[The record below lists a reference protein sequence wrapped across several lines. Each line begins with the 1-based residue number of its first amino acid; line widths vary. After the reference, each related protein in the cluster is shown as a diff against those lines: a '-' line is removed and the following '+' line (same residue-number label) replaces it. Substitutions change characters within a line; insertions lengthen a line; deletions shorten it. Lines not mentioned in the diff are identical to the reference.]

1 MPLNPGL
8 YEQLITD
15 LLADRLRELPG
26 EQFFIRQ
33 QPVEPEEAARYLTQ
47 HLSRLITYALQEIP
61 AKQRPLGQIDLANK
75 IIRLLAEEIRDQTL
89 DQDLIHAEGK
99 LLEAIIHRL
108 ERPYA
113 DLVSHVNAIMPQT
126 RLTQSELFTGNRAG
140 VSMDSELKKEI
151 ASSDELCW
159 LVSFIK
165 FSGIRIFLPELREF
179 TKRGSLRIIT
189 TSYMGATDLKAVETL
204 AQLPNTEI
212 KVSYNPEHERLHAK
226 AYLFLRKSGFDT
238 GYIGSSNLS
247 RSALTNGLEWNMKI
261 TTREVPQIIEKFKK
275 TFDTYWGDSEFEAF
289 NLEEDRERLQRA
301 LRHQQSRTFGG
312 SEAESNQISAFFHL
326 SPHPFQKEILDQL
339 HTERTLHNR
348 KRNLVVAATGT
359 GKTVIS
365 AFDFKRYLSQN
376 PGARFLFIAH
386 RKEIL
391 RQSRDTFRHVLRD
404 ANFGELWV
412 DGLQPERFETVF
424 ASVQT
429 FNAQIGRIGHLPAN
443 FYDFIIIDEVH
454 HLTASSY
461 RTILERFDPDILL
474 GLTAT
479 PERMDGGDITE
490 DFDQRIAAE
499 IRLPEALNRK
509 LLCPFQ
515 YFGVT
520 DSVDLRDIPWR
531 NGKYDAQALTTIYT
545 GQDLLAR
552 QRAQLIMDSLDR
564 YCTDPNRVRALGFCV
579 TIAHAEYMAA
589 AFQEA
594 GYRAGLLV
602 GNTSRE
608 ERDQLRKK
616 LQRGEL
622 NYLFVVDVFNEG
634 VDIPEIDTV
643 LFLRPT
649 ESLTIF
655 LQQLGRGL
663 RLADEKEVLTV
674 LDFVGNSRP
683 EYDFEHKFRAL
694 IGKTR
699 RSVLHEMEQAF
710 PHLPLGC
717 SINLEKQAREYILEN
732 IRNATSV
739 NRPKMVQKIQLFR
752 HQSTKPLTWANFME
766 FHHMEA
772 PMLYKYKLAS
782 SYIGWNRLCVEAGV
796 REEFS
801 EPMEHELSRFISQRL
816 LSMES
821 SSYFRFIEALLDAE
835 CDLTELIRRQ
845 HSASEREAMGFK
857 EEELNLLGLMLHY
870 DIWQETGPDSGANTL
885 RESLLRLQLNPV
897 MLSEIRDVVRYR
909 MDQIHVIERPIEFE
923 QPFPLQVHGRY
934 NRDQILVAMRLHRW
948 ERKSSNREGVANNEE
963 MNAEAL
969 FVTLNKSEADYS
981 STTMYEDYAVNETTF
996 HWQSQNSAVPE
1007 RGKGLSYIE
1016 HRESGKRILMFVREH
1031 NRDQYG
1037 NTMAYV
1043 FLGECEYRIHTGSR
1057 PMNIRWE
1064 LKDAMPN
1071 HLLNESRKLA
1081 VG

>member
-1 MPLNPGL
+1 MPLQPGL

-15 LLADRLRELPG
+15 LLAERLVQLPG
-26 EQFFIRQ
+26 EQFYIQ
-33 QPVEPEEAARYLTQ
+33 KVPVAPEEAARYLTQ
-47 HLSRLITYALQEIP
+47 HLTRVIAYALQEIP
-61 AKQRPLGQIDLANK
+61 ARERPLKQIDLANK
-75 IIRLLAEEIRDQTL
+75 IIRLLAEEIRDSSL
-89 DQDLIHAEGK
+89 DQDLIHAEGR

-108 ERPYA
+108 EHPYA
-113 DLVSHVNAIMPQT
+113 DLVSRVKAIMPRT
-126 RLTQSELFTGNRAG
+126 RLSQSELFTGNRVG
-140 VSMDSELKKEI
+140 VSMESELKKEI
-151 ASSDELCW
+151 ASSDEICW

-165 FSGIRIFLPELREF
+165 FSGLRIFLPELKEF
-179 TKRGSLRIIT
+179 TKRNSLRVIT
-189 TSYMGATDLKAVETL
+189 TSYMGATDLKAVEAL
-204 AQLPNTEI
+204 ASLPNTEV
-212 KVSYNPEHERLHAK
+212 KVSYNPDHERLHAK
-226 AYLFLRKSGFDT
+226 AYLFLRNSGFHT

-275 TFDTYWGDSEFEAF
+275 TFDTYWDDLEFELFDSEKDS
-289 NLEEDRERLQRA
+289 DRLRRV
-301 LRHQQSRTFGG
+301 LRHQQFRTVNG
-312 SEAESNQISAFFHL
+312 SGEEVNRISAFFQL
-326 SPHPFQKEILDQL
+326 SPYPFQREILDQL
-339 HTERTLHNR
+339 ETERTLHKR

-365 AFDFKRYLSQN
+365 AFDFKRFLTEN
-376 PGARFLFIAH
+376 PRARLLFIAH

-391 RQSRDTFRHVLRD
+391 RQSRDTFRQVLQD
-404 ANFGELWV
+404 ANFGALWV
-412 DGLQPERFETVF
+412 DGLQPDRFETVF

-429 FNAQIGRIGHLPAN
+429 FNSQSERINHLPSDY
-443 FYDFIIIDEVH
+443 YDFIIIDEVH

-461 RTILERFDPDILL
+461 RTVLKRFEPKILL

-545 GQDLLAR
+545 GNDLLAK
-552 QRAQLIMDSLDR
+552 QRSQMIMDSLDR
-564 YCTDPNRVRALGFCV
+564 YCTDPTSVHALGFCV
-579 TIAHAEYMAA
+579 TIDHANYMAS
-589 AFQEA
+589 AFQQV
-594 GYRAGLLV
+594 GYKAAVLV
-602 GNTSRE
+602 GNTSRD
-608 ERDQLRKK
+608 ERDTLRRQ

-663 RLADEKEVLTV
+663 RLAEDKEVLTV

-699 RSVLHEMEQAF
+699 RSVLDEMEHEF

-732 IRNATSV
+732 IRNATRL
-739 NRPKMVQKIQLFR
+739 NRPKMVLKIRLFR
-752 HQSTKPLTWANFME
+752 QQSTKPLTLMNFLE
-766 FHHMEA
+766 FNHLEA
-772 PMLYKYKLAS
+772 PMLYKYKLGTR
-782 SYIGWNRLCVEAGV
+782 YIGWNRLCVEAGV

-801 EPMEHELSRFISQRL
+801 EPQEHELSRFISQRL

-821 SSYFRFIEALLDAE
+821 TSYFRFIECLLDAQ
-835 CDLTELIRRQ
+835 CDLDQLIRLQRDTTMEEQ
-845 HSASEREAMGFK
+845 LGFN
-857 EEELNLLGLMLHY
+857 EEELQQLGLMLHY
-870 DIWQETGPDSGANTL
+870 DIWQEAGPDSGAQSL
-885 RESLLRLQLNPV
+885 RESLLRLQGNPV
-897 MLSEIRDVVRYR
+897 LLSELRELLQYR
-909 MDQIHVIERPIEFE
+909 LDQIHVIERPIDLDH
-923 QPFPLQVHGRY
+923 PFPLRAHGRY
-934 NRDQILVAMRLHRW
+934 NRDHILVAMGLHQW
-948 ERKSSNREGVANNEE
+948 DSKSSNREGVANNEE
-963 MNAEAL
+963 IRTEAL

-996 HWQSQNSAVPE
+996 HWQSQNSAVPGK
-1007 RGKGLSYIE
+1007 GKGLSYIE
-1016 HRESGKRILMFVREH
+1016 HQSDGKRILMFVREH
-1031 NRDQYG
+1031 NRDEYG

-1043 FLGECEYRIHTGSR
+1043 FLGECEYQNHSGSR
-1057 PMNIRWE
+1057 PMNIRWQ
-1064 LKDAMPN
+1064 LKEPIPAY
-1071 HLLNESRKLA
+1071 LLNESRKLA